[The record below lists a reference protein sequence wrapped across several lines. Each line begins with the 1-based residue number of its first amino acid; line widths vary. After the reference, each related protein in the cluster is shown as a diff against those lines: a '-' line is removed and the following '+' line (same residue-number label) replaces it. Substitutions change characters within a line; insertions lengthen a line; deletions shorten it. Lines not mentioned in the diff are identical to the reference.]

1 MTEIDKVA
9 LARQKMQEWHQGQTR
24 WDKNVPY
31 SVHPEKV
38 VQILRSF
45 GITDDVILCAAYLHD
60 VLEDTEITYEPIKE
74 LFGDDVLK
82 LVQELTYPAE
92 CSDQQ
97 YWDWTRTVLSPQAK
111 LIKTA
116 DILAN
121 MTENERLKPHFIAK
135 RLKALR
141 IMWQP
146 ELIK

>member
-1 MTEIDKVA
+1 MTEINKVA

-24 WDKNVPY
+24 WDKKTPY

-38 VQILRSF
+38 VQILTSF
-45 GITDDVILCAAYLHD
+45 GITDADIICAAYLHD

-74 LFGDDVLK
+74 LFGDNVLK
-82 LVQELTYPAE
+82 LVQELTYPEE

-97 YWDWTRTVLSPQAK
+97 YWDWTKVVLSPQAK

-121 MTENERLKPHFIAK
+121 LTENERLSPHFIAK
-135 RLKALR
+135 RIKALR

-146 ELIK
+146 ERM